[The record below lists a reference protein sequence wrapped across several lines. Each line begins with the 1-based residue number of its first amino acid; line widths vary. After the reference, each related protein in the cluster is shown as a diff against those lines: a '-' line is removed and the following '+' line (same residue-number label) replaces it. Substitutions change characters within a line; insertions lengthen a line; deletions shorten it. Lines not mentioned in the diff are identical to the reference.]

1 MLLVAHADVG
11 DFVLGRGGILLDLA
25 ADVRHVDAQ
34 DLIVRLGLGAPD
46 LADEEIV
53 GQHLTGV
60 FAQQRHDLELV
71 EREVNVLPA
80 HENMVLVVVDGQV
93 ADRIF
98 SGLRDGVVVK
108 TRARMA
114 DSRADAGEQFT
125 RPEGLFDVIVRAEI
139 ERRDLV
145 ALVRTRGD
153 HDDRHARPGPHL
165 LEHLHA
171 VHVGKT
177 EVKDDQVGTMRRDH
191 RQRLLRAARHKR
203 VEAVGGQ
210 NGGHEILDVLL
221 VLDDQY
227 LIPDLHPL
235 FPP

>member
-1 MLLVAHADVG
+1 MNRNSRLNLQRFAEGSMVSREDAGALIPEQISREIIQSAVQ
-11 DFVLGRGGILLDLA
+11 GG
-25 ADVRHVDAQ
+25 
-34 DLIVRLGLGAPD
+34 
-46 LADEEIV
+46 
-53 GQHLTGV
+53 
-60 FAQQRHDLELV
+60 
-71 EREVNVLPA
+71 
-80 HENMVLVVVDGQV
+80 
-93 ADRIF
+93 
-98 SGLRDGVVVK
+98 
-108 TRARMA
+108 
-114 DSRADAGEQFT
+114 RADAGEQLT
-125 RPEGLFDVIVRAEI
+125 RPEGLFDVIVCAEI

-145 ALVRTRGD
+145 ALVRARGD
-153 HDDRHARPGPHL
+153 HDDRHTRPGPHL
-165 LEHLHA
+165 LEYLHA

-191 RQRLLRAARHKR
+191 RQRLLRAARHER